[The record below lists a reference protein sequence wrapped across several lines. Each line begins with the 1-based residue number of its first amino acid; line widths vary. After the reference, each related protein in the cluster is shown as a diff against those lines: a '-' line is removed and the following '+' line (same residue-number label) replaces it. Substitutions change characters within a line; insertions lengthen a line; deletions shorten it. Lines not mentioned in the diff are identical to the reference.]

1 MKAVLF
7 ASLFSSAAAIGN
19 GGPTEETAVTTK
31 FYSDKLCTEMIAAET
46 YKMKKCIVTG
56 ATSTFISNAT
66 TPGSATGTQQ
76 WITATYANANCA
88 PPAATSR
95 TQVGGTCEYAET
107 PTQFDNKPTWKQVN
121 AFEWGLNTVIGAVY
135 SDNKCQTQTG
145 MGQFIHTEVRHSSSS
160 SSSFLPPRTARA
172 PTARRSLLK
181 QWSLT
186 TPSPPLSLAYIGGR

>member
-95 TQVGGTCEYAET
+95 TQVGGTCEYVES

-121 AFEWGLNTVIGAVY
+121 AFEWGQNTVIGAVY

-145 MGQFIHTEVRHSSSS
+145 MGQFIHTEVRHSSSFFFFFF
-160 SSSFLPPRTARA
+160 FLPPRTARA
-172 PTARRSLLK
+172 LYRSSVSVN

-186 TPSPPLSLAYIGGR
+186 TPLSLSHI